1 MRSELAGLNAA
12 VASLYNLTVADFEHI
27 AGTFPLVPVAE
38 RTSGAPPVHQRRRR
52 WQRVSFPFSVT
63 RGVMTNKRGRLQLG
77 IIWGL
82 VAGLAVL
89 QVALWSLAGSGPDT
103 AAVLYLVAGWV
114 VVLSLA
120 VLASRGIGTLTERLA
135 ARETA
140 HRATLDE
147 VQQLQTQNAMLQI
160 VARSVDVGLTF
171 QALAVRIAGLVRCD
185 RVGLALLTESG
196 QEFETFTA
204 RVQEDERRNR
214 PRPDVVFKVESTAIG
229 QVVRTLEPI
238 LINDAS
244 DADADLLDVNVLM
257 TAGFKSAL
265 IVPLVSSGRGVGT
278 LNVVSRTP
286 RSFQA
291 ADIDTLRPIA
301 EILAV
306 AHVAQQL
313 HMLLGKH
320 RTTEAMADVML
331 SIAADINSALQIIVG
346 HCDLLERGYPDPQ
359 LQRDLATVVRQAQR
373 ISDLLEK
380 MRTAANDRLK
390 EVAHVHRRRRNPHQ
404 PRGLRARSEAMTIAS
419 RILGIQCSS
428 RRGVPERQ
436 RNQDRQHRQRRS
448 QHQPVAAGE
457 RGGQC
462 PDHAQHRHQQQSQ
475 QPAPPSRAHR
485 RRSQAPR
492 ARESRPAAERS

>member
-1 MRSELAGLNAA
+1 
-12 VASLYNLTVADFEHI
+12 
-27 AGTFPLVPVAE
+27 
-38 RTSGAPPVHQRRRR
+38 
-52 WQRVSFPFSVT
+52 
-63 RGVMTNKRGRLQLG
+63 MTHKRGRLQLG

-89 QVALWSLAGSGPDT
+89 QVALGSLAGSGPDT

-120 VLASRGIGTLTERLA
+120 GLASRGIGTLTERLA

-185 RVGLALLTESG
+185 RVGLALLTERG

-229 QVVRTLEPI
+229 QVVRTLEPL

-286 RSFQA
+286 RSFEA
-291 ADIDTLRPIA
+291 TDLDTLRPIA

-313 HMLLGKH
+313 HTLLGKH

-380 MRTAANDRLK
+380 MRTAAHDRLK
-390 EVAHVHRRRRNPHQ
+390 EVATSIEGAGIPTSPEAYVHD
-404 PRGLRARSEAMTIAS
+404 EA
-419 RILGIQCSS
+419 
-428 RRGVPERQ
+428 
-436 RNQDRQHRQRRS
+436 
-448 QHQPVAAGE
+448 
-457 RGGQC
+457 
-462 PDHAQHRHQQQSQ
+462 
-475 QPAPPSRAHR
+475 
-485 RRSQAPR
+485 
-492 ARESRPAAERS
+492 